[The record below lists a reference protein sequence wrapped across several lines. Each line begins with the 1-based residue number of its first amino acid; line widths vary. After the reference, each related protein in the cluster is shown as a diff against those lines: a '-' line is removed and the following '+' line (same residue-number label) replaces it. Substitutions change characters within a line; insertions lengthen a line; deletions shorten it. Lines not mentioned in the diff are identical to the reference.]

1 LPSTPSSAPL
11 EARRRWVVPT
21 AAALAIG
28 LVAAITIWVSADDSS
43 PGAVDACAARVEP
56 TGASVTVGR
65 DLPNLRLPA
74 LDGGCIL
81 VSSYRGRPLVV
92 NFWASW
98 CHPCRT
104 EFPLLEDARERYE
117 DDRLEVIGITYHDIA
132 SDSRR
137 FAEERDAAWPLAVDD
152 DDVVADA
159 FGVRTVPETFFIA
172 SDGTVVSHVFGF
184 TSARDLDDEIQL
196 LLKR

>member
-1 LPSTPSSAPL
+1 
-11 EARRRWVVPT
+11 VVV
-21 AAALAIG
+21 
-28 LVAAITIWVSADDSS
+28 LVAAVTVFVSADDSPS
-43 PGAVDACAARVEP
+43 GTGDACAARVEP
-56 TGASVTVGR
+56 ADATVAVGR
-65 DLPNLRLPA
+65 DLPDFQLPA
-74 LDGGCIL
+74 LDGGCL
-81 VSSYRGRPLVV
+81 QLSTYRGRPLVV

-132 SDSRR
+132 RDSRR
-137 FAEERDAAWPLAVDD
+137 FADERDTPWPLAVDD

-172 SDGTVVSHVFGF
+172 PDGTVVSHVFGL
-184 TSARDLDDEIQL
+184 TSARDLDDEIQR